1 MEKSVTYSPV
11 NTVSVMTGIK
21 PGLQTLVR
29 EKKIFDEISAPQKK
43 KKKKDLIQH
52 TFKLHSFTFNINI
65 KVKRQFVKVTKSF
78 SLIWNLWDSY

>member
-29 EKKIFDEISAPQKK
+29 EKKYLMRYLHLKK
-43 KKKKDLIQH
+43 KRKKKDLIQH

-65 KVKRQFVKVTKSF
+65 KVKRASASF
-78 SLIWNLWDSY
+78 GTCGILIKMSSSC

>member
-43 KKKKDLIQH
+43 KKKKRFDSTHIQ
-52 TFKLHSFTFNINI
+52 TA
-65 KVKRQFVKVTKSF
+65 QFHF
-78 SLIWNLWDSY
+78 QH